1 MGPERHPES
10 SHEGSRQKPKLS
22 LAGRLDGHLDGRP
35 VSLVAENRDLVL
47 HAGRIRTLLTL
58 RRSWKSTVQPLR
70 AVLGRAEIPLMLR
83 IGWFGKVEVF
93 PNPIYLIRLL
103 LPGT

>member
-1 MGPERHPES
+1 
-10 SHEGSRQKPKLS
+10 
-22 LAGRLDGHLDGRP
+22 LAGRLDGFVDGRHFSF
-35 VSLVAENRDLVL
+35 VTENRDIVL

-58 RRSWKSTVQPLR
+58 RRGWKTTVQPLL
-70 AVLGRAEIPLMLR
+70 AVLERAEIRLMLR

-103 LPGT
+103 LPGNVTTEGVP